1 MEDGEVIF
9 KKNPTAGFPEVSKL
23 TDSAITKKKGD
34 QKKHRFL
41 EKKML
46 HKRENRF
53 TMNTRKYHIT

>member
-9 KKNPTAGFPEVSKL
+9 KKNPTVGFPEVSRL

-41 EKKML
+41 EKKKCSIKGKIDSL
-46 HKRENRF
+46 
-53 TMNTRKYHIT
+53 

>member
-9 KKNPTAGFPEVSKL
+9 KKNPTLGFPEVSRL

-41 EKKML
+41 EKK
-46 HKRENRF
+46 NAP
-53 TMNTRKYHIT
+53 